1 MTPVMVGPIG
11 RGDGRS
17 PPGFGGALFAG
28 GRGAA
33 VFGLAVDAVGATGA
47 EGRAL
52 DGAVVVGAD
61 SVTDGLGD
69 PGEAVSVGDAHAPLA
84 SRASTSTDHRR
95 GRMSIRR

>member
-1 MTPVMVGPIG
+1 MVGPIG

-17 PPGFGGALFAG
+17 RPGFGGASVAV

-33 VFGLAVDAVGATGA
+33 VFGRVVEAVGATGA

-52 DGAVVVGAD
+52 DGAAAVGAD
-61 SVTDGLGD
+61 SATDGLGD